1 MVAGVERDV
10 MADVSV
16 ALRWD
21 RSRDVRVKR
30 PAVWLALGC
39 GAGEGATAFGGFVGC
54 AGAGG
59 PRAGNV
65 RPGGPRTGS
74 IFPVL

>member
-16 ALRWD
+16 VLRWD
-21 RSRDVRVKR
+21 RSRDVRVKW
-30 PAVWLALGC
+30 PTVWLALGC
-39 GAGEGATAFGGFVGC
+39 GAGEGATAFAGLVGC
-54 AGAGG
+54 VGADG
-59 PRAGNV
+59 PRAGIV

-74 IFPVL
+74 MFPVL